1 MINYFLNTLITHN
14 HVLINLPK
22 KKHIDRKSIEMF
34 NGGLGE
40 NQTSMRYV
48 IFALLTVL
56 TFVLV
61 LAWVV
66 VLYYWTPQQQ
76 QQEGPLFWVLFV
88 LNVMRITFLT
98 CVIARCAAPRV
109 RWFKFLL
116 ALICI
121 AFVLSEIAGIVI
133 FVDERKTCNNAPT
146 ASPSGIN
153 NACNDFRW
161 CCVYESTNNYAAA
174 QCLVN
179 GVSCDDP
186 MLSADD
192 LSANWVFDYSFA
204 STVIFMIFGI
214 VHLIV
219 GLWVGDGTEYSTY
232 TEDYNSVEMDSFDSI
247 NSSINQDSS
256 ASVTLNKNKWTKKV
270 VSSKKK

>member
-1 MINYFLNTLITHN
+1 
-14 HVLINLPK
+14 
-22 KKHIDRKSIEMF
+22 MF
-34 NGGLGE
+34 GGALGE

-56 TFVLV
+56 TFVLT

-66 VLYYWTPQQQ
+66 VLYHWTPQQQ
-76 QQEGPLFWVLFV
+76 QQEGPLFWILFV
-88 LNVMRITFLT
+88 LNVMRITLLT
-98 CVIARCAAPRV
+98 CVIARCAAPRI

-116 ALICI
+116 ALVCI
-121 AFVLSEIAGIVI
+121 VFVLSEIAGIVI

-179 GVSCDDP
+179 GISCDDP

-192 LSANWVFDYSFA
+192 LSANWVFEYSFA

-232 TEDYNSVEMDSFDSI
+232 TEDYNSVEMESLDID
-247 NSSINQDSS
+247 SSINQDSS
-256 ASVTLNKNKWTKKV
+256 TPVTSNNNNKWNKKMIMMNP
-270 VSSKKK
+270 KKK